1 MKACCI
7 FCLHCQGKN
16 NGIHQLLYDDSH
28 NKVFFQA
35 TQLFII
41 SFLYLQMMTAK
52 SNKLSLFDF
61 TMIVVSLVIGMG
73 IFRTP
78 LNVAQASPNTFLFF
92 AAWIAG
98 GLVALCGA
106 LTYAEIGSRL
116 PVTGGYYKV
125 FSYAY
130 HPSIAFAINCVILV
144 SNAASLAAV
153 ALVGGEYITGIF
165 IPLSKDVAWTS
176 VAANS
181 SYIQTIHIII
191 AITAIVIFYGVNLA
205 GLKMS
210 AKTQNVLTV
219 IKIILILLLIAPLF
233 FATNDST
240 LQPFNSGI
248 SPTLR
253 EYIKA
258 FGIGL
263 VAVSFTYGGYQ
274 QTINFGAEVDQPA
287 KNIPRGIFFG
297 IAIIILLYL
306 TINYAYVKVIG
317 FETLQHSKNI
327 AAIMASKI
335 FGINAERILSGFLF
349 LSVLAYVNVLLMS
362 NPRVMYAMSEDNILP
377 PVFKKRNP
385 VTEVLT
391 VSLSVFT
398 AVCIIIIFWAKEFDK
413 ILSFTIFLDCF
424 GMILS
429 AATIFILRKKT
440 KHLDDTGIYK
450 MKLFPL
456 MPIVFIAAYVFVAI
470 SITLDY
476 EKNGYAAL
484 IGISVMAVFTGLYF
498 LLAQLKKN
506 KS

>member
-1 MKACCI
+1 
-7 FCLHCQGKN
+7 
-16 NGIHQLLYDDSH
+16 
-28 NKVFFQA
+28 
-35 TQLFII
+35 
-41 SFLYLQMMTAK
+41 MTAK
-52 SNKLSLFDF
+52 TNKLNLFDF

-78 LNVAQASPNTFLFF
+78 ANVAKASPDTFLFF

-165 IPLSKDVAWTS
+165 IPLSKDPEWIRI
-176 VAANS
+176 AANA

-191 AITAIVIFYGVNLA
+191 AITAIIIFYGVNLA

-219 IKIILILLLIAPLF
+219 IKIILILLLITPLF
-233 FATNDST
+233 FADNSAVAQQVST
-240 LQPFNSGI
+240 TGI
-248 SPTLR
+248 SPTFM

-274 QTINFGAEVDQPA
+274 QTINFGAEVNDAP
-287 KNIPRGIFFG
+287 KNVPRGIFFG
-297 IAIIILLYL
+297 IAIIVSLYL
-306 TINYAYVKVIG
+306 TINYAYIKVIG
-317 FETLQHSKNI
+317 FDTLHKPETTNI

-335 FGINAERILSGFLF
+335 FGINAERVLSGFLF

-362 NPRVMYAMSEDNILP
+362 NPRVMYAMSEDDILP
-377 PVFKKRNP
+377 PVFKKRNSK
-385 VTEVLT
+385 TDVLT
-391 VSLSVFT
+391 VSLSVF
-398 AVCIIIIFWAKEFDK
+398 AAICVIIIFWAKEFDK

-440 KHLDDTGIYK
+440 KHLDGTGIYK

-456 MPIVFIAAYVFVAI
+456 MPLVFIAAYVFVAI

-476 EKNGYAAL
+476 KKNDYAAL
-484 IGISVMAVFTGLYF
+484 TGLAVMAAFTGLYF
-498 LLAQLKKN
+498 LLAQLKKDN
-506 KS
+506 TNPE

>member
-1 MKACCI
+1 
-7 FCLHCQGKN
+7 
-16 NGIHQLLYDDSH
+16 
-28 NKVFFQA
+28 
-35 TQLFII
+35 
-41 SFLYLQMMTAK
+41 MTAK
-52 SNKLSLFDF
+52 QNKLNLFDF

-78 LNVAQASPNTFLFF
+78 ANVAKASPDTFLFF
-92 AAWIAG
+92 AAWLAG

-130 HPSIAFAINCVILV
+130 HPSVAFAINCVILV

-165 IPLSKDVAWTS
+165 ITASKDPEWIK
-176 VAANS
+176 VAANAA
-181 SYIQTIHIII
+181 YIQTIHIVI
-191 AITAIVIFYGVNLA
+191 AIIAIVIFYGVNLA

-210 AKTQNVLTV
+210 AKTQNVLTI

-233 FATNDST
+233 FTADQSTNQLINQST
-240 LQPFNSGI
+240 I
-248 SPTLR
+248 SPTFR

-274 QTINFGAEVDQPA
+274 QTINFGAEVDNAPR
-287 KNIPRGIFFG
+287 NVPRGIFFG
-297 IAIIILLYL
+297 IAIIVSLYL
-306 TINYAYVKVIG
+306 TINYAYIKVIG
-317 FETLQHSKNI
+317 FDTLHQPETKNI

-335 FGINAERILSGFLF
+335 FGVNAERVLSGFLF

-362 NPRVMYAMSEDNILP
+362 NPRVMYAMSEDKILP
-377 PVFKKRNP
+377 DIFKQRNP
-385 VTEVLT
+385 KTDVLT
-391 VSLSVFT
+391 VSLSVF
-398 AVCIIIIFWAKEFDK
+398 AAICIIIIFWAKEFDK

-456 MPIVFIAAYVFVAI
+456 MPLIFIAAYVFVAV
-470 SITLDY
+470 SIALEPAKKGET
-476 EKNGYAAL
+476 NAAVMGT
-484 IGISVMAVFTGLYF
+484 IVMAVFMALYF
-498 LLAQLKKN
+498 LLNVLKKKN
-506 KS
+506 

>member
-1 MKACCI
+1 
-7 FCLHCQGKN
+7 
-16 NGIHQLLYDDSH
+16 
-28 NKVFFQA
+28 
-35 TQLFII
+35 
-41 SFLYLQMMTAK
+41 MTAAK
-52 SNKLSLFDF
+52 TNKLNLFDF

-78 LNVAQASPNTFLFF
+78 ANVAKASPDTFLFF
-92 AAWIAG
+92 TAWIAG

-130 HPSIAFAINCVILV
+130 HPSVAFAINCVILV

-165 IPLSKDVAWTS
+165 IPLSKNIEWMK
-176 VAANS
+176 AAVNA

-191 AITAIVIFYGVNLA
+191 AITAIVLFYFVNLA

-233 FATNDST
+233 FADNNTTNQLIGQST
-240 LQPFNSGI
+240 I
-248 SPTLR
+248 SPTFK

-274 QTINFGAEVDQPA
+274 QTINFGAEVHEPS

-306 TINYAYVKVIG
+306 TINYAYIKVIG
-317 FETLQHSKNI
+317 FNTMHLKETTNI

-335 FGINAERILSGFLF
+335 FGVNAERVLSAFLF

-377 PVFKKRNP
+377 PIFKKRNSK
-385 VTEVLT
+385 TDVLT
-391 VSLSVFT
+391 VSLSVF
-398 AVCIIIIFWAKEFDK
+398 AAICIIIIFWAKEFDK

-456 MPIVFIAAYVFVAI
+456 LPVIFIAAYVFVAI
-470 SITLDY
+470 SIILDY
-476 EKNGYAAL
+476 EKNNYAAL
-484 IGISVMAVFTGLYF
+484 TGLCVMAVFTGLYF
-498 LLAQLKKN
+498 LLGQLKK
-506 KS
+506 K

>member
-1 MKACCI
+1 
-7 FCLHCQGKN
+7 
-16 NGIHQLLYDDSH
+16 
-28 NKVFFQA
+28 
-35 TQLFII
+35 
-41 SFLYLQMMTAK
+41 MTSK
-52 SNKLSLFDF
+52 SKKLNLFDF

-78 LNVAQASPNTFLFF
+78 LNVAKASPDTFLFF

-165 IPLSKDVAWTS
+165 IPLSKDAEWIKL
-176 VAANS
+176 AANVN
-181 SYIQTIHIII
+181 YIQTVQIII
-191 AITAIVIFYGVNLA
+191 AITAIIIFYGVNLM

-219 IKIILILLLIAPLF
+219 IKIVLILLLITPIF
-233 FATNDST
+233 FASPST
-240 LQPFNSGI
+240 VPAATASAVN
-248 SPTLR
+248 PTLM
-253 EYIKA
+253 EYLKA

-274 QTINFGAEVDQPA
+274 QTINFGAEVDKPT

-297 IAIIILLYL
+297 IFIIVALYL

-317 FETLQHSKNI
+317 YETLHNPDTKNI

-335 FGINAERILSGFLF
+335 FGVNAERILSGFLF

-362 NPRVMYAMSEDNILP
+362 NPRVMYAMSDDKILP
-377 PVFKKRNP
+377 PVFKKRNEK
-385 VTEVLT
+385 TDVLT
-391 VSLSVFT
+391 ISLSVF
-398 AVCIIIIFWAKEFDK
+398 AALCILIVFWAKEFDT

-424 GMILS
+424 GMVLS

-440 KHLDDTGIYK
+440 KHLDETGIYK

-456 MPIVFIAAYVFVAI
+456 MPLIFIIAYVFVGI
-470 SITLDY
+470 SIALDY
-476 EKNGYAAL
+476 EKNNYAAL
-484 IGISVMAVFTGLYF
+484 TGLAVMAVFTGLYF
-498 LLAQLKKN
+498 LLHRFKKD
-506 KS
+506 S

>member
-1 MKACCI
+1 
-7 FCLHCQGKN
+7 
-16 NGIHQLLYDDSH
+16 
-28 NKVFFQA
+28 
-35 TQLFII
+35 
-41 SFLYLQMMTAK
+41 MTAK
-52 SNKLSLFDF
+52 SNKLNLFDF

-78 LNVAQASPNTFLFF
+78 ANVAKASPDTFLFF

-98 GLVALCGA
+98 GLVAICGA

-116 PVTGGYYKV
+116 PVTGGYYKI

-165 IPLSKDVAWTS
+165 IPLSKDMEWMK
-176 VAANS
+176 VAANAN
-181 SYIQTIHIII
+181 YIQTIHIVI
-191 AITAIVIFYGVNLA
+191 AIAAILLFYIVNLA

-233 FATNDST
+233 FADSNT
-240 LQPFNSGI
+240 IAQQVTTATI
-248 SPTLR
+248 SPTLK

-274 QTINFGAEVDQPA
+274 QTINFGGEVANPS
-287 KNIPRGIFFG
+287 KNMPRGIFFG

-306 TINYAYVKVIG
+306 TINYAYIKVIG
-317 FETLQHSKNI
+317 FDTLHQPQTTNI
-327 AAIMASKI
+327 AAIMAGKI
-335 FGINAERILSGFLF
+335 FGVNAERILSGFLF

-377 PVFKKRNP
+377 PVFKKRNS
-385 VTEVLT
+385 VTDVLT
-391 VSLSVFT
+391 VSLSVF
-398 AVCIIIIFWAKEFDK
+398 AAICIIIIFWAKEFDN

-440 KHLDDTGIYK
+440 KHLDNTGIYK

-456 MPIVFIAAYVFVAI
+456 LPLLFIVTYIIVGI
-470 SITLDY
+470 SIALDY
-476 EKNGYAAL
+476 KNNKYAAL
-484 IGISVMAVFTGLYF
+484 TGLAVMAVFTGLYF
-498 LLAQLKKN
+498 LLEQLKKN
-506 KS
+506 KK

>member
-1 MKACCI
+1 M
-7 FCLHCQGKN
+7 Q
-16 NGIHQLLYDDSH
+16 
-28 NKVFFQA
+28 VR
-35 TQLFII
+35 
-41 SFLYLQMMTAK
+41 
-52 SNKLSLFDF
+52 NKLNLFDF

-78 LNVAQASPNTFLFF
+78 ANVAKASPDTFLFF
-92 AAWIAG
+92 TAWIAG

-116 PVTGGYYKV
+116 PVTGGYYKI

-130 HPSIAFAINCVILV
+130 HPSVAFAINCVILV
-144 SNAASLAAV
+144 SNASSLAAV

-165 IPLSKDVAWTS
+165 IPLSRDLEWMK
-176 VAANS
+176 VAANVQ
-181 SYIQTIHIII
+181 YLQKIHIAI
-191 AITAIVIFYGVNLA
+191 AILAVLIFYGVNLA

-219 IKIILILLLIAPLF
+219 IKIVLVLLLIAPVF
-233 FATNDST
+233 FADGSAATSLLPT
-240 LQPFNSGI
+240 TV

-253 EYIKA
+253 EYVKA

-274 QTINFGAEVDQPA
+274 QTINFGAEVHQPA
-287 KNIPRGIFFG
+287 KNIPRGIFYG
-297 IAIIILLYL
+297 ITIIILLYL
-306 TINYAYVKVIG
+306 TINYAYIKVIG
-317 FETLQHSKNI
+317 FETLHMPETKNI

-335 FGINAERILSGFLF
+335 FGINAERVLSGFLF

-362 NPRVMYAMSEDNILP
+362 NPRVMFAMSEDNILP

-385 VTEVLT
+385 KTDVLT
-391 VSLSVFT
+391 VSLSVF
-398 AVCIIIIFWAKEFDK
+398 AAICILIIFWAKEFDR
-413 ILSFTIFLDCF
+413 ILSFTIFLDSF

-440 KHLDDTGIYK
+440 KHLDHTGIYK

-456 MPIVFIAAYVFVAI
+456 LPVIFIAAYVFVAI
-470 SITLDY
+470 SIALDY
-476 EKNGYAAL
+476 KSNQYAAL
-484 IGISVMAVFTGLYF
+484 IGLAVMAVFTALYF
-498 LLAQLKKN
+498 LLVQLKKN
-506 KS
+506 KSSNL

>member
-1 MKACCI
+1 
-7 FCLHCQGKN
+7 
-16 NGIHQLLYDDSH
+16 
-28 NKVFFQA
+28 
-35 TQLFII
+35 
-41 SFLYLQMMTAK
+41 MTAK
-52 SNKLSLFDF
+52 TNKLSLFDF

-78 LNVAQASPNTFLFF
+78 ANVAKASPDTFLFF
-92 AAWIAG
+92 ITWLAG

-165 IPLSKDVAWTS
+165 IPLSKDLEWMKVE
-176 VAANS
+176 ANAT
-181 SYIQTIHIII
+181 YIQTIHIII
-191 AITAIVIFYGVNLA
+191 AIAAIIIFYGVNLA

-210 AKTQNVLTV
+210 AKTQNVLTI

-233 FATNDST
+233 FADNTAVNHISAT
-240 LQPFNSGI
+240 SI
-248 SPTLR
+248 SPSFK

-274 QTINFGAEVDQPA
+274 QTINFGAEVNEPA
-287 KNIPRGIFFG
+287 KNIPRGIFLG
-297 IAIIILLYL
+297 IAIIITLYL
-306 TINYAYVKVIG
+306 TINYAYVRVIG
-317 FETLQHSKNI
+317 FNTLHQPETKNI

-335 FGINAERILSGFLF
+335 FGVNAERILSGFLF

-377 PVFKKRNP
+377 PVFKKRNAK
-385 VTEVLT
+385 TDVLT
-391 VSLSVFT
+391 VSLSVF
-398 AVCIIIIFWAKEFDK
+398 AAICIIIIFWAKEFDR

-456 MPIVFIAAYVFVAI
+456 MPLIFISAYIFVAI
-470 SITLDY
+470 SIALDY
-476 EKNGYAAL
+476 KDNKYAAL
-484 IGISVMAVFTGLYF
+484 TGISVMAVFTGLYF
-498 LLAQLKKN
+498 FLTALKKN